1 MIETFPLQRA
11 IPMIFKGGGDCTKVD
26 WTFLGGSIA
35 NWSFVAFLGL
45 GLLALA
51 TVVRVLRK
59 PVTDDTDLD
68 DDNAANDAPETK
80 KEERFLG
87 A

>member
-1 MIETFPLQRA
+1 
-11 IPMIFKGGGDCTKVD
+11 VD

-51 TVVRVLRK
+51 TTVQVWRSSL
-59 PVTDDTDLD
+59 
-68 DDNAANDAPETK
+68 AAPTHFENEV
-80 KEERFLG
+80 
-87 A
+87 

>member
-1 MIETFPLQRA
+1 
-11 IPMIFKGGGDCTKVD
+11 
-26 WTFLGGSIA
+26 
-35 NWSFVAFLGL
+35 
-45 GLLALA
+45 
-51 TVVRVLRK
+51 VVRVLRK